1 MTNSWLNWNDV
12 PWFKQ
17 NQSCVEMSYAIEK
30 LLATGAESSGVSQF
44 LESALGQLMTEL
56 SAQWASI
63 WRCDPEWK
71 EFIETGR
78 PPGHTVSTAIFN
90 DVLDRNEAVLSG
102 ADDTS
107 KRPTIA
113 CPLPIG
119 EGSSAVLVVAG
130 RNISEQDLSTA
141 FVLTRVISVTCQS
154 VRRTEQ
160 KEKSLQRALATLD
173 ITSKFTGIHETQ
185 PLLELIAEEATGL
198 LQCDRSS
205 IFVWDVP
212 RKEVIA
218 CPALGVEDH
227 VLRIPDDKGIVGD
240 VIHSGE
246 AVIVNDA
253 YNDSR
258 FDKSVDKQTGYRTE
272 SLLCVPIRNTQDK
285 IIGAFEVMNKKAEAF
300 DEDDVE
306 TLAGLGVQV
315 ATALKNVQ
323 EREALVKDYA
333 RLSEEVSGRVQI
345 IGESPAMKSM
355 QATIERLASTDLPVL
370 VLGESGTGKEVV
382 SQSLHYSG
390 ARADKPFV
398 AVNCAAISETLLESE
413 LFGHEKGAFT
423 DAQDTRQGK
432 FELADGGTLFLDEI
446 GDMSLGGQA
455 KLLRVLE
462 QKVITRVGGSKT
474 IPVDVRVV
482 AATNAKLAESVQE
495 KKFRQDLY
503 YRLSVVTIDIPPLR
517 ERPEDV
523 LPLANYFL
531 QNFCKQAGRPVLDFA
546 SDARRRLQAHHWPGN
561 VRELRNLM
569 ERVAFLAQGNRIE
582 ADDLAF
588 IISPD
593 VRTYLE
599 PSPDLGLTEATLE
612 FQRDYIR
619 RAVKRVQGNMSEAAR
634 LMGLHRSNLYR
645 KMRQLGMKEARDDGD
660 SD

>member
-1 MTNSWLNWNDV
+1 MTTTWLRWSDI

-17 NQSCVEMSYAIEK
+17 SPITSELSFSVERVIETATEVSSVRE
-30 LLATGAESSGVSQF
+30 LLYRSMNHVITQV
-44 LESALGQLMTEL
+44 

-63 WRCDPEWK
+63 WRCEPEWR
-71 EFIETGR
+71 EYIETGR
-78 PPGHTVSTAIFN
+78 PPGHTVPTAIFN
-90 DVLDRNEAVLSG
+90 DALDRDQAALSPG
-102 ADDTS
+102 DNS
-107 KRPTIA
+107 SQRPSIA
-113 CPLPIG
+113 CPVSIG
-119 EGSSAVLVVAG
+119 NNKTGILVVSG
-130 RNISEQDLSTA
+130 RNLDEVDLATIMILARTISA
-141 FVLTRVISVTCQS
+141 AA
-154 VRRTEQ
+154 RTMSRFELL
-160 KEKSLQRALATLD
+160 EKSLKRANATLE

-198 LQCDRSS
+198 LECDRSS
-205 IFVWDVP
+205 IFVWDQP
-212 RKEVIA
+212 RNEVIA
-218 CPALGVEDH
+218 CPALGVEGN
-227 VLRIPDDKGIVGD
+227 VLRIPDDRGIVGD
-240 VIHSGE
+240 VIRNAE
-246 AVIVNDA
+246 TVIVNDA

-258 FDKSVDKQTGYRTE
+258 FDKTVDKQTGYRTE
-272 SLLCVPIRNTQDK
+272 SLLCVPIVTK
-285 IIGAFEVMNKKAEAF
+285 KGKTIGAFEVMNKKQSSF
-300 DEDDVE
+300 DEEDAT
-306 TLAGLGVQV
+306 TLCGLGVQV
-315 ATALKNVQ
+315 ATALQNVQ
-323 EREALVKDYA
+323 EREALVRDYA
-333 RLSEEVSGRVQI
+333 RLTEEVTGRVRI
-345 IGESPAMKSM
+345 IGESPAMQSL
-355 QATIERLASTDLPVL
+355 QSTVERLASTDLPVL

-382 SQSLHYSG
+382 SQALHYSG
-390 ARADKPFV
+390 GRATKPFV

-523 LPLANYFL
+523 IPLAEYFL
-531 QNFCKQAGRPVLDFA
+531 ENFCSQAGRPTLEFA

-569 ERVAFLAQGNRIE
+569 ERVAFLAQGKRIE
-582 ADDLAF
+582 TDDLAF

-619 RAVKRVQGNMSEAAR
+619 RAIKRVQGNMSEAAR

-645 KMRQLGMKEARDDGD
+645 KMKQLEMKEAREDDE
-660 SD
+660 